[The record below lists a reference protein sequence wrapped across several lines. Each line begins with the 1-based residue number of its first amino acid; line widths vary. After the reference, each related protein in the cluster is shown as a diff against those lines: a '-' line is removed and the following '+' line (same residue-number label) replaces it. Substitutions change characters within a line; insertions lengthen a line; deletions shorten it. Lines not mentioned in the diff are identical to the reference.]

1 MTRTA
6 DALHTLRIIAQDP
19 AVRVRG
25 EILMASVPVPAEKLW
40 RGPWGHRVQVIDYDA
55 TSGLLYEPL
64 EYATDTQGRLVDPFA
79 KQHPATLIADP
90 RFHQQNVY
98 AIVMRTLAYFERV
111 LGRRISWGFKGHQLK
126 VSPHAFE
133 DANAFYSE
141 RDYGLFFGYFTGPK
155 GRVFS
160 CLSHD
165 VVVHET
171 THALLDGLRERF
183 TDPSSPD
190 QAAFHEG
197 FADVVAVLSVFAL
210 PEIIGRL
217 LSLAPGASGS
227 DKRVPRRFLDDEP
240 FVRGLLGVA
249 EELGAAIYGIP
260 GRSLRA
266 SYTTKPDRTAYSQNA
281 DWLEPHRRGE
291 LLVAAMLGAFV
302 RVWQARLQP
311 LGVGGS
317 GGLDRDRVVEEGAAA
332 AEHLLNIAIR
342 GIDYTPPVH
351 LTFGDYLSAILTAD
365 HEVQPDDRRYEYR
378 RLLRESFAAWGI
390 EPGARPPDK
399 KRSETAPL
407 EPGLWC
413 PLDPTR
419 LSYDAVHHEAMR
431 RDPDEV
437 FRFLWQ
443 NRDALQLRADAFT
456 EVLSVRPCRRFAPD
470 GAWLHETVVEARQ
483 KLELSPKEQQKV
495 KGLGAL
501 RDADDAD
508 DEGFLT
514 LTGGGTFI
522 FDDFGTLKYH
532 IHNAVDNFALQE
544 QRVANILASPLRSVP
559 VSRRFAELHRL
570 RASDR
575 HLLMP
580 ADRW

>member
-1 MTRTA
+1 MPTTA
-6 DALHTLRIIAQDP
+6 DATHTLRIIAQDP
-19 AVRVRG
+19 AVRVKG
-25 EILMASVPVPAEKLW
+25 EILTATVPVPAEKLW

-55 TSGLLYEPL
+55 TSGVLYEPL
-64 EYATDTQGRLVDPFA
+64 TYATDGKGRLVDPFT
-79 KQHPATLIADP
+79 HRPPATLIADP

-98 AIVMRTLAYFERV
+98 AIVMRTLSHFERV
-111 LGRRISWGFKGHQLK
+111 LGRRISWGFSGHQVK
-126 VSPHAFE
+126 VSPHAFK
-133 DANAFYSE
+133 DPNAFYSE
-141 RDYGLFFGYFTGPK
+141 RDHGLFFGYFTGPK

-197 FADVVAVLSVFAL
+197 FADVVAVLSVFEL
-210 PEIIGRL
+210 PGTIGRL
-217 LSLAPGASGS
+217 LSLAPGGNGSGE
-227 DKRVPRRFLDDEP
+227 RVPRKFLSDEP

-266 SYTTKPDRTAYSQNA
+266 SYATKPDPTAYSHKA
-281 DWLEPHRRGE
+281 DWQEPHRRGE

-302 RVWQARLQP
+302 RVWQARLKP
-311 LGVGGS
+311 LGVGGL

-365 HEVQPDDRRYEYR
+365 REIQPDDRKYEYR

-390 EPGARPPDK
+390 QPGARPPDK

-419 LSYDAVHHEAMR
+419 LTYDGVHHEAMR

-443 NRDALQLRADAFT
+443 NRDALQLSAEAFT
-456 EVLSVRPCRRFAPD
+456 EVLSVRPCRRLAPD
-470 GAWLHETVVEARQ
+470 GAPLHETVVEARQ
-483 KLELSPKEQQKV
+483 LLELSSKEQQKL
-495 KGLGAL
+495 KGLRAL
-501 RDADDAD
+501 GADDD
-508 DEGFLT
+508 DGYLT

-522 FDDFGTLKYH
+522 FDDFGGLKYH
-532 IHNAVDNFALQE
+532 IHNAVDNIALQA
-544 QRVANILASPLRSVP
+544 QRIAHSLASPLRSVP

-570 RASDR
+570 RASDQ
-575 HLLMP
+575 HLLTP